1 MGIFTDRQVTYV
13 DDIRIEVLGT
23 ITLFGGKFQLL
34 VAGQQVDEAPC
45 TIGKSVTLRTRL
57 KRDDAEKQVEVV
69 ISQGWMGTRFRF
81 FVDGTPHRL
90 HQVY

>member
-13 DDIRIEVLGT
+13 DDVRIEVHGS
-23 ITLFGGKFQLL
+23 ITLIGGKFRLL
-34 VAGQQVDEAPC
+34 VEGKQVAEAPC
-45 TIGKSVTLRTRL
+45 SIGKSVTLRTQL
-57 KRDDAEKQVEVV
+57 KRGETEKQVEVV

-81 FVDGTPHRL
+81 LVDGAPHRL